1 MNKIKIICTIG
12 PSSLKSNILR
22 EMSKESVD
30 LFRIN
35 MSHTN
40 LSDLPKVVKKLKKF
54 VGKNKICIDTE
65 GAQLRTTS
73 TKNKIILKKGKKIKI
88 FNNNFFSNSQQICLY
103 PKFDISDIKINSK
116 IFVGFDGIILQV
128 LKKNIKKNYLLAKV
142 INSGL
147 LESNK
152 GVHIN
157 KKIKLNCL
165 TNKDKSAI
173 IYAKKIGINNFAMS
187 FVNHPDDIKSI
198 RKIIGYKSYLISKI
212 ETLDALKNIK
222 KISKASNALLI
233 DRGDLSREVPIEKIP
248 VAQEYVLNNFKKG
261 KIPVFVATNL
271 LETMIKTSLPTRA
284 ESHDIYSTLKSGA
297 SGLVLAAESAIGTNP
312 VECVKFLKKCV
323 NVFNEKNE
331 IKFN

>member
-1 MNKIKIICTIG
+1 
-12 PSSLKSNILR
+12 
-22 EMSKESVD
+22 
-30 LFRIN
+30 
-35 MSHTN
+35 
-40 LSDLPKVVKKLKKF
+40 
-54 VGKNKICIDTE
+54 
-65 GAQLRTTS
+65 
-73 TKNKIILKKGKKIKI
+73 
-88 FNNNFFSNSQQICLY
+88 
-103 PKFDISDIKINSK
+103 
-116 IFVGFDGIILQV
+116 
-128 LKKNIKKNYLLAKV
+128 
-142 INSGL
+142 
-147 LESNK
+147 
-152 GVHIN
+152 
-157 KKIKLNCL
+157 
-165 TNKDKSAI
+165 
-173 IYAKKIGINNFAMS
+173 MS